1 MDLSEYSAR
10 AHGSE
15 PSART
20 AREGADLR
28 STSVYCARAHGSE
41 PSGRTAREGSNLR
54 AHQCVLR
61 ARARRSFLLQL
72 ILVQLHSAFET
83 DEVNA
88 FD

>member
-1 MDLSEYSAR
+1 MDLSEYGAR

-15 PSART
+15 PSRRT

-28 STSVYCARAHGSE
+28 AHHCVLCARARGH
-41 PSGRTAREGSNLR
+41 
-54 AHQCVLR
+54 
-61 ARARRSFLLQL
+61 FLLQL
-72 ILVQLHSAFET
+72 MPVQLHSAFES